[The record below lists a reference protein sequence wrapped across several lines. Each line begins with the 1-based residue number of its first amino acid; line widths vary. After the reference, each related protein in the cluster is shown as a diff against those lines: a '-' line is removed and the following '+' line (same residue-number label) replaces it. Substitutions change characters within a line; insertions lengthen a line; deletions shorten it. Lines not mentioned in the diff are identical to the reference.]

1 MRMIIADIV
10 ADNIEEASTALFQWF
25 DNNLLKNNPD
35 KCHLLISS
43 NENITVKIGEYE
55 VENSE
60 CEELLGAKLDWKLNC
75 DDHISNRCKKA
86 CGELNALV
94 RIAPFIGL
102 PKRRIL
108 MNACFN
114 SQFSY
119 CPLIWMCHSRTNN
132 RKINRFHERCS
143 RFIYNDKKS

>member
-1 MRMIIADIV
+1 M
-10 ADNIEEASTALFQWF
+10 
-25 DNNLLKNNPD
+25 
-35 KCHLLISS
+35 
-43 NENITVKIGEYE
+43 KIGEYE
-55 VENSE
+55 VKNSE

-75 DDHISNRCKKA
+75 ADHISNRCKRA

-102 PKRRIL
+102 PKKRIP
-108 MNACFN
+108 MSACFN
-114 SQFSY
+114 S
-119 CPLIWMCHSRTNN
+119 PLIWMCHSRTNN

>member
-1 MRMIIADIV
+1 MRMTITDIV
-10 ADNIEEASTALFQWF
+10 ADNIEEPSAALFQWF
-25 DNNLLKNNPD
+25 YNNLLKSNPD

-43 NENITVKIGEYE
+43 NENITVEIGEYE
-55 VENSE
+55 IQKSE
-60 CEELLGAKLDWKLNC
+60 REELLGFKLDWKLNY
-75 DDHISNRCKKA
+75 DNHISNRCKKA
-86 CGELNALV
+86 RGELNAFF

-102 PKRRIL
+102 SKRHIL

-132 RKINRFHERCS
+132 RKINRLHERCS

>member
-1 MRMIIADIV
+1 M
-10 ADNIEEASTALFQWF
+10 
-25 DNNLLKNNPD
+25 
-35 KCHLLISS
+35 
-43 NENITVKIGEYE
+43 KIGEYE

-60 CEELLGAKLDWKLNC
+60 CEELLGAKVDWKLNC

-102 PKRRIL
+102 SKRRIL

-119 CPLIWMCHSRTNN
+119 FPLIWMCHSRTND
-132 RKINRFHERCS
+132 RKIKKFHERCFTTIKS
-143 RFIYNDKKS
+143 HRFQNYSTVNGRFCFCSYEVHSISGY